1 MARSLTDQCQKNC
14 CMGFWI
20 ADWLTLGTKRQ
31 RSMLKNRGPQS
42 RLWGP
47 SLNDSMEERLI
58 QVLKPWR
65 TVSLVALALFSLAS
79 SCNRQSDK
87 DVLAQVNAQKVKRSE
102 ADRAYNREI
111 TGVPQKP
118 SPEEESALR
127 LQILD
132 QIIGQQVYL
141 QKAEKLGILA
151 TDDEV
156 ESRATQDKA
165 PYTKEEFAK
174 KPQAAGYNEDEWRL
188 DIRRKLTIDK
198 LLNKEIASKVTISDS
213 DIQNYYND
221 HKAQFNIIE
230 PQYYLAH
237 IFVSSQPNVPS
248 GDLPN
253 KAQNEAQAREKIRQ
267 IYNRLESGEDFAS
280 LAAKYSEDPNTSRNG
295 GELGPAPESQLRGNN
310 TDAATRDAIAKL
322 QPGQFTE
329 VIPIVNP
336 ATQKVLAFRIVKLL
350 GKEAAGQ
357 RDLNDPTVQQAIRN
371 QLRTQR
377 EQFLRSAY
385 DEVLRDSTEIRN
397 YYAEELLKNAGGQK

>member
-1 MARSLTDQCQKNC
+1 L
-14 CMGFWI
+14 
-20 ADWLTLGTKRQ
+20 L
-31 RSMLKNRGPQS
+31 
-42 RLWGP
+42 
-47 SLNDSMEERLI
+47 EERLI

-65 TVSLVALALFSLAS
+65 NVSLVALAFFTLAS

-87 DVLAQVNAQKVKRSE
+87 DVLAKVNAYKVTRSE
-102 ADRAYNREI
+102 VDRAYNRQI
-111 TGVPQKP
+111 IGAPQKP
-118 SPEEESALR
+118 SSEEESALR

-132 QIIGQQVYL
+132 QIIGRQVYL

-165 PYTKEEFAK
+165 PYTKEEFTK
-174 KPQAAGYNEDEWRL
+174 KLQDAGFTEDEWRL
-188 DIRRKLTIDK
+188 EIRRKLTIDK

-213 DIQNYYND
+213 DIQNYYD
-221 HKAQFNIIE
+221 THKAQFNIIE

-237 IFVSSQPNVPS
+237 IFVSAQPNVPS

-253 KAQNEAQAREKIRQ
+253 KAQNETQAREKIRQ

-280 LAAKYSEDPNTSRNG
+280 LAGKYSEDPNTSRNG

-310 TDAATRDAIAKL
+310 TDPATRDAIAKL
-322 QPGQFTE
+322 KPGQFSE

-350 GKEAAGQ
+350 AKEAAGQ
-357 RDLNDPTVQQAIRN
+357 RDLSDPTVQQAIRN

-385 DEVLRDSTEIRN
+385 DEVLRDSTEIHN
-397 YYAEELLKNAGGQK
+397 YYAEQLLKNAGQK